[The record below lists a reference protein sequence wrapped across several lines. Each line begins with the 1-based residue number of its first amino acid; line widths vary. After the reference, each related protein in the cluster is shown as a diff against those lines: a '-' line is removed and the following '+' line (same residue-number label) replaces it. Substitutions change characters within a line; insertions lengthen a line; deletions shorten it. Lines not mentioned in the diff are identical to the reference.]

1 MYGGKLK
8 NDGGLTKLDEDD
20 FKNAYQ
26 NEEDEGNKMFLILWL
41 HAYQYTY
48 KELKVKTK
56 KPYWAKED
64 FKLVIWF

>member
-8 NDGGLTKLDEDD
+8 NDGGLTKLDEGD

-41 HAYQYTY
+41 HAY
-48 KELKVKTK
+48 
-56 KPYWAKED
+56 
-64 FKLVIWF
+64 